1 MIGNYSGTY
10 GVIGP
15 PGTGKTTFLAAQ
27 VRKIVEAAGT
37 TTRAKTPVLV
47 SSLTRTA
54 AAEIG
59 GRGLPLPEGSVGTL
73 HSHAFRALDRPEIAT
88 GPNLATWNQRRPE
101 FAFSDTGPSTN
112 AKKDD
117 LEGDVAIDDVPG
129 DGPGDEYRAL
139 YDLVRAKQI
148 PREDWDTEAFLPV
161 LGHES
166 ITVRDFGTFID
177 EYEEW
182 KTSAGLFDFTDLI
195 SGGLGVPPPLDPDV
209 FVVDEVQ
216 DLSAL
221 EWDLVKTWSD
231 GKTLFAVGDPWQ
243 SLYEW
248 RGAHPELFDS
258 IPEDRVRTLSRS
270 YRVPRRIVA
279 TALAWMD
286 GRSNVRSKIEYSPRL
301 DAEGVPVEGRIEF
314 SPEWT
319 PSNAAPV
326 IDEVEKSLAE
336 GRTSMIAST
345 CSYMLIGVLA
355 ELRDRGI
362 PFANPWRQRRGDWN
376 PISTRGTSTLAR
388 FAAFLSPAAEN
399 RSWTWKE
406 LAAWSG
412 ILKSTGTFARG
423 GKPYFET
430 KAKERGGDEVA
441 TSFEISPY
449 LVDGSLFETY
459 LAIRGRGVNA
469 ETVAIARGWFADRC
483 EKSVG
488 KALVYAEKILARG
501 IEAAREKPKVFVGTV
516 HSFKGAEADDVFL
529 YTELSNRA
537 SMGIRNPI
545 PGRDALGSVAR
556 VFYVGMTRAKE
567 RLVVCGSSNKVERTI
582 FPVHANIRSAAER
595 AGVA

>member
-1 MIGNYSGTY
+1 MSATYSGTY

-27 VRKIVEAAGT
+27 VRKIVEAAGAAP
-37 TTRAKTPVLV
+37 RERTPVLV
-47 SSLTRTA
+47 SSLTKTA
-54 AAEIG
+54 ATEIG

-88 GPNLATWNQRRPE
+88 GEVVGSWNSRLPE
-101 FAFSDTGPSTN
+101 FAFSDSGPKVSSKT
-112 AKKDD
+112 DD
-117 LEGDVAIDDVPG
+117 LDGDVVDDVGG
-129 DGPGDEYRAL
+129 DSPGDEYRAL
-139 YDLVRAKQI
+139 YDLVRAKRI
-148 PREDWDTEAFLPV
+148 EREEWDTDPYLPV
-161 LGHES
+161 LGHDS
-166 ITVRDFGTFID
+166 ILVRDFGRFVD

-182 KTSAGLFDFTDLI
+182 KTSANVFDFTDLI
-195 SGGLGVPPPLDPDV
+195 SGAMGVPPPLDPEV

-221 EWDLVKTWSD
+221 EWDLVRTWSE

-248 RGAHPELFDS
+248 RGAHPELFDA
-258 IPEDRVRTLSRS
+258 IPAERTRTLSRS
-270 YRVPRRIVA
+270 YRVPRRIVS
-279 TALAWMD
+279 TALEWMS

-301 DAEGVPVEGRIEF
+301 GEDGVPVEGRIEF
-314 SPEWT
+314 SPGWT
-319 PSNAAPV
+319 PANAAPV
-326 IDEVEKSLAE
+326 LDEVEKSIAA
-336 GRTSMIAST
+336 GKTAMIAAT

-376 PISTRGTSTLAR
+376 PIATKGTSTLAR
-388 FAAFLSPAAEN
+388 FAAFLSPAADD
-399 RSWTWKE
+399 RFWTWKE
-406 LAAWSG
+406 LALWSG

-423 GKPYFET
+423 GKGFFEA
-430 KAKERGGDEVA
+430 KAKDRAGDTVA
-441 TSFEISPY
+441 TSIEISPY

-459 LAIRGRGVNA
+459 ARIKGRGVGP
-469 ETVAIARGWFADRC
+469 ETVKIAREWFADRC

-488 KALVYAEKILARG
+488 KSLVYAEKILSRG
-501 IEAAREKPKVFVGTV
+501 IEAAREKPKVYVGTV
-516 HSFKGAEADDVFL
+516 HSFKGAEADEVFL

-537 SMGIRNPI
+537 SMSIRNPI
-545 PGRDALGSVAR
+545 PGRDAIGSVAR

-582 FPVHANIRSAAER
+582 FPVHAHIRDAASR
-595 AGVA
+595 AGVC